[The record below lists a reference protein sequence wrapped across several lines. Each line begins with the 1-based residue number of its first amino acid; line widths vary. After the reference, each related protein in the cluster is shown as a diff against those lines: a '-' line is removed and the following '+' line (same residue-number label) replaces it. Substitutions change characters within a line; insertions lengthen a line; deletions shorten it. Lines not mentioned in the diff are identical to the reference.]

1 VAECAGRPDPAQSP
15 ANSAGA
21 TGRAPYRVLAF
32 TSLYPNDAQPRHGI
46 FVEQRL
52 RQLAASGHIEI
63 KVVAPVP
70 WFPWRHPRFGRY
82 AQYARATRA
91 EVRNGIPVCHPRYPS
106 IPKIGMTLAPF
117 LLAAATAPTLHRVV
131 ENGFDFDLIDA
142 HYFYPD
148 GVAAVILGRRLH
160 RPVVV
165 TARGSDINLIARHRA
180 PAALIRWAARHAA
193 GLVTVSQALKEE
205 LVALGVSADKVTVLR
220 NGVDLALFHPVERE
234 AERRRLGLADATLI
248 SVGNLVEGKGHDVVI
263 RALTQLPHTT
273 LLVAGEGPQERA
285 LRTLARALGVMERV
299 KFLGNVAQ
307 QELCRYYTV
316 ADVLVLAS
324 AREGWPNVL
333 LEAMACGTP
342 VIATRVGGIPEIV
355 TAGGPGILVDERTP
369 EAIAAAVHALLAGAP
384 DRGRTRRYAEQF
396 DWDDTTRGQVRLIER
411 VLRHEKGAR

>member
-1 VAECAGRPDPAQSP
+1 MPGQTCPPLDPATT
-15 ANSAGA
+15 AGV
-21 TGRAPYRVLAF
+21 TRRKILTF
-32 TSLYPNDAQPRHGI
+32 TSLYPNDTQPRHGI

-52 RQLAASGHIEI
+52 RQLAASGRVELR
-63 KVVAPVP
+63 VVAPVP

-82 AQYARATRA
+82 ARYACAARD
-91 EVRNGIPVCHPRYPS
+91 EVRHGLSVSHPRYPS

-117 LLAAATAPTLHRVV
+117 LLAAATAPTLRRIIQ
-131 ENGFDFDLIDA
+131 EGYDFDLIDA

-148 GVAAVILGRRLH
+148 GVAAVMLGRRLG
-160 RPVVV
+160 RPVIV

-193 GLVTVSQALKEE
+193 GLVTVSQALKES

-220 NGVDLALFHPVERE
+220 NGVDLKLFDPVERE
-234 AERRRLGLADATLI
+234 AERRHLGLANATLI

-263 RALTQLPHTT
+263 KALTQLPRTT

-285 LRTLARALGVMERV
+285 LKTLAQTLGVVERV
-299 KFLGNVAQ
+299 RFLGNVTQ
-307 QELCRYYTV
+307 QELCRYYTA

-342 VIATRVGGIPEIV
+342 VIASRVGGIPEIV
-355 TAGGPGILVDERTP
+355 AAGGPGILVNDRTP
-369 EAIAAAVHALLAGAP
+369 EAIVAAVRALFADPP
-384 DRGRTRRYAEQF
+384 DRTRTRRYAEEF
-396 DWDDTTRGQVRLIER
+396 SWDATTQGQVRLIER
-411 VLRHEKGAR
+411 VLHQQEEAR